1 MLKIP
6 LSYTEANQTCMLI
19 IIIKKSGD
27 IKVVSNKTWTSTS
40 DVLCRAMVFNITFEV
55 IDRLNVVDKD

>member
-19 IIIKKSGD
+19 IIIKSGD

-55 IDRLNVVDKD
+55 IDGLNVVDKD